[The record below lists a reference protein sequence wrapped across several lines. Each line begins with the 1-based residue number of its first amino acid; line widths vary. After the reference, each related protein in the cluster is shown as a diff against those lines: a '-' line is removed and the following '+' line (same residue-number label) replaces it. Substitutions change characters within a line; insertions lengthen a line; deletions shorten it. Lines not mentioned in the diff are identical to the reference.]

1 MSDNTSSNKRI
12 AKNSLFLGIRMVI
25 VLLISLYTTR
35 VVLQVLGVV
44 DYGVYNVVCG
54 FVLMFSFLN
63 SSMSNGIQRFFNF
76 EYGKNGEAGANRV
89 YCTSIYIQSLLA
101 LLVVVAVE
109 IVGLWYLHNKM
120 VIPDDRMVA
129 AEWIFQF
136 AVFMLVIGIMQAP
149 YMAAVIANERMDF
162 YAVISVLETVLRLCV
177 VFLLTSI
184 NVDKLIAYGI
194 LTTLVCFLIGASYYT
209 YCKRNFKEITFHKGL
224 DKNMFRQM
232 LDFSGWNLIGT
243 FSNMMR
249 DQGINLIL
257 NFFFGPVVNAAR
269 GVAMHV
275 NGGVYGLVMSI
286 LTPVRPQVVQSYAK
300 GDNERVMNLTYT
312 ISKFSLYFL
321 LLLALPLCVEID
333 FILKIWLGDNIPQ
346 HTQAFVILIL
356 LTSAILIPTS
366 AQSTLVH
373 ATGKMRNFQVIGGI
387 VKVLSVP
394 VAFFLLQYGYEPEW
408 ALILVLLFDLIG
420 LIVGMFILRTLMPFK
435 IWEYT
440 KKVFFPIIPV
450 TAFALLSS
458 WQTHHFIGN
467 EMMRFIMVVLV
478 STLVISLMVYLV
490 GMTKDEKALALQ
502 LVKGKISRKRNN

>member
-1 MSDNTSSNKRI
+1 M
-12 AKNSLFLGIRMVI
+12 
-25 VLLISLYTTR
+25 
-35 VVLQVLGVV
+35 
-44 DYGVYNVVCG
+44 
-54 FVLMFSFLN
+54 
-63 SSMSNGIQRFFNF
+63 
-76 EYGKNGEAGANRV
+76 
-89 YCTSIYIQSLLA
+89 
-101 LLVVVAVE
+101 
-109 IVGLWYLHNKM
+109 
-120 VIPDDRMVA
+120 
-129 AEWIFQF
+129 
-136 AVFMLVIGIMQAP
+136 
-149 YMAAVIANERMDF
+149 
-162 YAVISVLETVLRLCV
+162 
-177 VFLLTSI
+177 
-184 NVDKLIAYGI
+184 
-194 LTTLVCFLIGASYYT
+194 
-209 YCKRNFKEITFHKGL
+209 
-224 DKNMFRQM
+224 
-232 LDFSGWNLIGT
+232 
-243 FSNMMR
+243 
-249 DQGINLIL
+249 
-257 NFFFGPVVNAAR
+257 
-269 GVAMHV
+269 
-275 NGGVYGLVMSI
+275 
-286 LTPVRPQVVQSYAK
+286 
-300 GDNERVMNLTYT
+300 
-312 ISKFSLYFL
+312 
-321 LLLALPLCVEID
+321 
-333 FILKIWLGDNIPQ
+333 KIWLGDNIPQ